1 MYKMTKTNPGSRLK
15 RSNFLASARKLESS
29 LGLSN
34 LEMETLSDV
43 VDACPPWRKRNLPI
57 IRGSVKGIEK
67 KGTET
72 PSNLRMHV
80 QKMLQENYPADT
92 WIRAYT
98 DGSAKEA
105 TTDGGGIYIEWPNGL
120 SQRMSIPTGKYS
132 SNYRAESEALI
143 EAATALRNH
152 RDTYG
157 SKVVL
162 LTDAKSVLHALEN
175 SKKTD
180 HNNLKKA
187 LMDLQTSAQEVVLQW
202 IPGHCNIFGNEV
214 ADELA
219 KKGSELEQIH
229 QDLNLNETKT
239 IINAIIDKKWKETHP
254 QYDKKDHICNL
265 SHADQVIIFRLRCG
279 HNRLRCHMFNCFK
292 VGETARCECGADKQD
307 AKHILQDC
315 ILYSDQRSAIW
326 PTEVSLKKKLYGSC
340 SDLRLTTEFIR
351 TTCLTI

>member
-1 MYKMTKTNPGSRLK
+1 MDIQLQPLPDKPNRRVRPQPYPTPP
-15 RSNFLASARKLESS
+15 
-29 LGLSN
+29 
-34 LEMETLSDV
+34 
-43 VDACPPWRKRNLPI
+43 CPPWRKRNLPI

-80 QKMLQENYPADT
+80 QKMLQENYT

-105 TTDGGGIYIEWPNGL
+105 TTDGGGGIYIEWPNGL

-152 RDTYG
+152 RDTYD

-162 LTDAKSVLHALEN
+162 LTDAKSVLQALEN

-180 HNNLKKA
+180 HNNLTKA

-214 ADELA
+214 ADQLA

-229 QDLNLNETKT
+229 QDPNLNETKT
-239 IINAIIDKKWKETHP
+239 IINATIDKRWKETHP
-254 QYDKKDHICNL
+254 QY
-265 SHADQVIIFRLRCG
+265 
-279 HNRLRCHMFNCFK
+279 
-292 VGETARCECGADKQD
+292 
-307 AKHILQDC
+307 AK
-315 ILYSDQRSAIW
+315 
-326 PTEVSLKKKLYGSC
+326 
-340 SDLRLTTEFIR
+340 R
-351 TTCLTI
+351 TTFAIYPMLTK

>member
-1 MYKMTKTNPGSRLK
+1 MLAPLGEKETSPLSEDWSKVLK
-15 RSNFLASARKLESS
+15 RKALKLPATYVCMFRKCCKKTTLQIHGSEPT
-29 LGLSN
+29 LMDLPKKPPQ
-34 LEMETLSDV
+34 ME
-43 VDACPPWRKRNLPI
+43 
-57 IRGSVKGIEK
+57 E
-67 KGTET
+67 
-72 PSNLRMHV
+72 
-80 QKMLQENYPADT
+80 
-92 WIRAYT
+92 
-98 DGSAKEA
+98 EA
-105 TTDGGGIYIEWPNGL
+105 WPNGL

-143 EAATALRNH
+143 EAVTALRNH
-152 RDTYG
+152 RDTYD

-162 LTDAKSVLHALEN
+162 LTDAKSVLQALEN

-239 IINAIIDKKWKETHP
+239 IINATIDKRWKETHP

-265 SHADQVIIFRLRCG
+265 SHADQVTIFRLRCG

-307 AKHILQDC
+307 AQHILQDC
-315 ILYSDQRSAIW
+315 ILYSHQRSAIW
-326 PTEVSLKKKLYGSC
+326 PT
-340 SDLRLTTEFIR
+340 
-351 TTCLTI
+351 

>member
-1 MYKMTKTNPGSRLK
+1 M
-15 RSNFLASARKLESS
+15 
-29 LGLSN
+29 
-34 LEMETLSDV
+34 
-43 VDACPPWRKRNLPI
+43 
-57 IRGSVKGIEK
+57 
-67 KGTET
+67 
-72 PSNLRMHV
+72 
-80 QKMLQENYPADT
+80 
-92 WIRAYT
+92 
-98 DGSAKEA
+98 
-105 TTDGGGIYIEWPNGL
+105 
-120 SQRMSIPTGKYS
+120 
-132 SNYRAESEALI
+132 I

-152 RDTYG
+152 RDTYD

-162 LTDAKSVLHALEN
+162 LTDAKSVLQALEN

-180 HNNLKKA
+180 HNNLKKT

-239 IINAIIDKKWKETHP
+239 IINATIDKRWKETHP

-265 SHADQVIIFRLRCG
+265 THADQVTIFRLRCG

-307 AKHILQDC
+307 AQNILQDC

-326 PTEVSLKKKLYGSC
+326 PTEVSLKKKL
-340 SDLRLTTEFIR
+340 
-351 TTCLTI
+351 

>member
-1 MYKMTKTNPGSRLK
+1 
-15 RSNFLASARKLESS
+15 
-29 LGLSN
+29 
-34 LEMETLSDV
+34 
-43 VDACPPWRKRNLPI
+43 
-57 IRGSVKGIEK
+57 
-67 KGTET
+67 
-72 PSNLRMHV
+72 
-80 QKMLQENYPADT
+80 
-92 WIRAYT
+92 
-98 DGSAKEA
+98 
-105 TTDGGGIYIEWPNGL
+105 
-120 SQRMSIPTGKYS
+120 MSIPTGKYS
-132 SNYRAESEALI
+132 SNFRAESEALI

-152 RDTYG
+152 RDTYD

-162 LTDAKSVLHALEN
+162 LTDAKSVLQALEN

-239 IINAIIDKKWKETHP
+239 IINATIDKRWKETHP
-254 QYDKKDHICNL
+254 QYDKKDHIYNL
-265 SHADQVIIFRLRCG
+265 SHADQVTIFRLRCG

-307 AKHILQDC
+307 AQHILQDC

-351 TTCLTI
+351 TTSLTI

>member
-1 MYKMTKTNPGSRLK
+1 
-15 RSNFLASARKLESS
+15 
-29 LGLSN
+29 
-34 LEMETLSDV
+34 
-43 VDACPPWRKRNLPI
+43 
-57 IRGSVKGIEK
+57 
-67 KGTET
+67 
-72 PSNLRMHV
+72 
-80 QKMLQENYPADT
+80 
-92 WIRAYT
+92 
-98 DGSAKEA
+98 
-105 TTDGGGIYIEWPNGL
+105 
-120 SQRMSIPTGKYS
+120 MSIPTGKYS

-152 RDTYG
+152 RDTYD

-162 LTDAKSVLHALEN
+162 LTDAKSVLQALEN

-239 IINAIIDKKWKETHP
+239 IINATIDKRWKETHP
-254 QYDKKDHICNL
+254 QYDKKDHIYNL
-265 SHADQVIIFRLRCG
+265 SHADQVTIFRLRCG

-292 VGETARCECGADKQD
+292 VGETARYECGADKQD
-307 AKHILQDC
+307 AQHILQDC

-351 TTCLTI
+351 TTSLTI